1 LERVV
6 QDCGSGRG
14 EGDGVSNEIVFTLE
28 ELKRLCE
35 EYDKAMGNYPEHE
48 YEGDAVY
55 SWIEWFV
62 DKKAGEPTG

>member
-1 LERVV
+1 
-6 QDCGSGRG
+6 
-14 EGDGVSNEIVFTLE
+14 VSNEIVFTLE